1 MSPTLAPPL
10 ERDVIAGAV
19 LRQVST
25 RAPGLDALAREH
37 LDRLTPD
44 RWVIEWQLPG
54 WLGHRFGLDPRFVEA
69 VSRSNVLGL
78 LSIRLQDDL
87 ADGEV
92 PAPEIQATRDLAA
105 VAFDLALDE
114 YREWFD
120 VASPVWPFI
129 DRSIAERRAG
139 ADSEDLAARGAP
151 MRIAGYASCLKA
163 CRLDL
168 WPSLWRCL
176 DGAVTALVQYD
187 QFCDWEADINAGRW
201 NAFVASIVGSEPAP
215 APARSDRTRAAVLT
229 AMLIRP
235 VVRQQFDAA
244 VGAAVEAASIAGQLG
259 IAELERFLVDWAGR
273 TSRQGMKVANH
284 YERAG
289 NEAARLLLGTRMGGA
304 EP

>member
-1 MSPTLAPPL
+1 MSPLLAPPL

-25 RAPGLDALAREH
+25 RAAGLDALARQH

-44 RWVIEWQLPG
+44 RWVIEWHLPA
-54 WLGHRFGLDPRFVEA
+54 WLGDRFDLDHRFVEA
-69 VSRSNVLGL
+69 VTRSNLLGL

-87 ADGEV
+87 EDGEV
-92 PAPEIQATRDLAA
+92 PAPELQSTRELAA
-105 VAFDLALDE
+105 VAFDLALAE

-120 VASPVWPFI
+120 DASPVWPFI
-129 DRSIAERRAG
+129 DRSVAEWRAG
-139 ADSEDLAARGAP
+139 ADSQDLAARGAP
-151 MRIAGYASCLKA
+151 MRIAGYASCLKGG
-163 CRLDL
+163 RLDL
-168 WPSLWRCL
+168 WPSLRRCL
-176 DGAVTALVQYD
+176 DGAVTALVRYD
-187 QFCDWEADINAGRW
+187 QFCDWEADVGAGRW
-201 NAFVASIVGSEPAP
+201 NAFVASVVGSER

-229 AMLIRP
+229 AMLTRP

-259 IAELERFLVDWAGR
+259 IAGLERFLVDWAGR
-273 TSRQGMKVANH
+273 TSEQGMKVANH